1 MRICI
6 LINVKSAMN
15 GPQGQGERG
24 TLSTTYTIREKP
36 LFKKGSVVDG
46 LGSSFQVDKV

>member
-1 MRICI
+1 
-6 LINVKSAMN
+6 MN